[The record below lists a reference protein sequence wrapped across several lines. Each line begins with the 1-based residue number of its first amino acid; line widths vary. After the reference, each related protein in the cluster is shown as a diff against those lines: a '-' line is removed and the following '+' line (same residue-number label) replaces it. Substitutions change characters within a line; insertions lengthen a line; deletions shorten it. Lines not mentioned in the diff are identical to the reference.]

1 MAEQDWKTNKRAF
14 AAVSLPT
21 FFWIVLFFLVPMA
34 IVWLY
39 SFGENRGL
47 TDIEISG
54 TLDNYKRAT
63 EWLYLTIFGKSF
75 AVPSLVTLLCLIV
88 GFHVAIAITFASEKW
103 RRCTLL
109 CIMLPFWTNLDR
121 KRVV

>member
-1 MAEQDWKTNKRAF
+1 MAEQDWKTNRGVF

-21 FFWIVLFFLVPMA
+21 LLWVLLFFLIPMV

-47 TDIEISG
+47 TEIAISG

-63 EWLYLTIFGKSF
+63 
-75 AVPSLVTLLCLIV
+75 
-88 GFHVAIAITFASEKW
+88 
-103 RRCTLL
+103 
-109 CIMLPFWTNLDR
+109 
-121 KRVV
+121 

>member
-1 MAEQDWKTNKRAF
+1 MAEQDWKTNKRVF

-21 FFWIVLFFLVPMA
+21 LFWIIVFFLVPMA

-39 SFGENRGL
+39 SFGENKGL
-47 TDIEISG
+47 TEIDISG

-75 AVPSLVTLLCLIV
+75 AVAALVTLICLII
-88 GFHVAIAITFASEKW
+88 GFPVAMAIT
-103 RRCTLL
+103 
-109 CIMLPFWTNLDR
+109 
-121 KRVV
+121 